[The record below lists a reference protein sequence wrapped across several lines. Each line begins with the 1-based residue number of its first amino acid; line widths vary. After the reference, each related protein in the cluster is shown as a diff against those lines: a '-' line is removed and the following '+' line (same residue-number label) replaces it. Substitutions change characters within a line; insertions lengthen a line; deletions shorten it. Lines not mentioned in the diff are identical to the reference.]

1 MKKRKKKKKREK
13 MYQYVCKTVQ
23 IREPR
28 PFQPR
33 DIARLIDRYRL
44 AGGDDITLIRY
55 ILDSFGIGDGLCIL
69 VRILDSMAVSLFIGS
84 IYGINKALKAIIKAL
99 GIIKLSRL
107 AKIFTAEVS
116 VMLTRTFKYIFPAE
130 ASAQVGKFLLL
141 LNVVVLI
148 LELSGLYLAILASAG
163 GLISLLAKVCTVSS
177 VFTPAAKAINIG
189 SFLTNAQR
197 ISKKQSELDKEIGD
211 YQFQSML

>member
-1 MKKRKKKKKREK
+1 MKRKKKREK
-13 MYQYVCKTVQ
+13 MPYQYVCKTVQ

-33 DIARLIDRYRL
+33 DIARIIDRYRL

-55 ILDSFGIGDGLCIL
+55 ILDSFGIGDGICIL
-69 VRILDSMAVSLFIGS
+69 VRILDSIGVSLFIGS
-84 IYGINKALKAIIKAL
+84 IYGINKAIKAIIKAF

-107 AKIFTAEVS
+107 AKVFTAEVS
-116 VMLTRTFKYIFPAE
+116 IMLTKTFKYIFPAG
-130 ASAQVGKFLLL
+130 AAAQVGRLLLL

-148 LELSGLYLAILASAG
+148 LELSGLYLAILGSAS
-163 GLISLLAKVCTVSS
+163 GLITLLAKVCTVPT
-177 VFTPAAKAINIG
+177 VFVPAAKAINIG
-189 SFLTNAQR
+189 SFLVNAQR